1 MNLPEL
7 PEPFDHG
14 KASKECECGTW
25 WTVGKCPI
33 CKPSDFYSPAQV
45 HTYGQACAQAA
56 REQAATIAESWAEP
70 STLRLHAGEMTAQ
83 EMRTAQAVARG
94 IAAALAS

>member
-7 PEPFDHG
+7 PWILNER
-14 KASKECECGTW
+14 
-25 WTVGKCPI
+25 PI
-33 CKPSDFYSPAQV
+33 DGYARGYAV
-45 HTYGQACAQAA
+45 ICAQAA

-94 IAAALAS
+94 IAAAIREGK